1 MYDSEHRGK
10 TGILLSLVAIAAVV
24 WPAAIAVAQAPD
36 CNDNGV
42 PDDSDLAGIMFWTDF
57 GTDQIQ
63 RADLVGENV
72 QNLVTSGLS
81 TPWGIA
87 LDLAAEKMYWTDKT
101 NAKIQRADLDG
112 GRVEGLI
119 KTGLT
124 FPESFALDLVAG
136 KMYWVD
142 KGTLKIQRADL
153 DGGNVEDLITSGLV
167 RSYPK
172 TCLSNRSVHPK

>member
-1 MYDSEHRGK
+1 MGDIDTQDFTCCSYGLCRG
-10 TGILLSLVAIAAVV
+10 
-24 WPAAIAVAQAPD
+24 
-36 CNDNGV
+36 NGRS
-42 PDDSDLAGIMFWTDF
+42 PGATSH
-57 GTDQIQ
+57 
-63 RADLVGENV
+63 V

-153 DGGNVEDLITSGLV
+153 DGGNVEDLITSG
-167 RSYPK
+167 
-172 TCLSNRSVHPK
+172 